1 MPPVSATITSEGK
14 LMARKSKQRLARE
27 DLVDLVRTIVR
38 TQLKRQQR
46 RILNDLENKALDEF
60 DRRVQAGEPY
70 ELESDYSD
78 WIESALRRELKA

>member
-1 MPPVSATITSEGK
+1 
-14 LMARKSKQRLARE
+14 MARKTEQRLARE

-46 RILNDLENKALDEF
+46 RILNDVENRVLDEF

-78 WIESALRRELKA
+78 WIRGIIDRELGA